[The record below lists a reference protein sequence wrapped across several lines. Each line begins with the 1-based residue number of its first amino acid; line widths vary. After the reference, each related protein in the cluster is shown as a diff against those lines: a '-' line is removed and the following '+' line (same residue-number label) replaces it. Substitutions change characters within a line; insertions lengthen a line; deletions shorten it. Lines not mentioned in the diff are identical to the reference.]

1 MMDFREA
8 TKTLDAYSTSILSKT
23 RFCDKLLNP
32 QTPEEKDVIEKMITA
47 LKVETKEATIIL
59 KLVLEE
65 VTRHH
70 EQFVIGFTG
79 ELTDLMEAVNRSQA
93 ATAEARKATRAH
105 EEQSQEEKSQT
116 EESKESPSA
125 KMIREFLANLGRPN

>member
-8 TKTLDAYSTSILSKT
+8 TKTLDAYSTSILSQT

-32 QTPEEKDVIEKMITA
+32 QTPEEKDVIEKMIAA
-47 LKVETKEATIIL
+47 LKVETKEATVIL
-59 KLVLEE
+59 TLVLEE

-79 ELTDLMEAVNRSQA
+79 GLTDLIEAVNRSQV
-93 ATAEARKATRAH
+93 ATAEARRARRAH
-105 EEQSQEEKSQT
+105 EEKSQT

-125 KMIREFLANLGRPN
+125 KMIREFRANRGRSN

>member
-32 QTPEEKDVIEKMITA
+32 QTIAA

>member
-8 TKTLDAYSTSILSKT
+8 TKTLDTYSTLILSKT
-23 RFCDKLLNP
+23 RFCDRLLNP
-32 QTPEEKDVIEKMITA
+32 QTPEEKNVIEKMIAA
-47 LKVETKEATIIL
+47 LKVETKEAMVISM
-59 KLVLEE
+59 LVLEE

-79 ELTDLMEAVNRSQA
+79 ELTDLIEAVNRSQA

-105 EEQSQEEKSQT
+105 EKKSQT

-125 KMIREFLANLGRPN
+125 KAIREFRTSRGRSN